1 MNRGTTGVFNTQAV
15 AGETWRTFIPNPLP
29 PVPPIAWDA
38 ALQNLLQNA
47 ALALGKLES
56 LTQFLP
62 NPHLFLY
69 SYVRKEALLSSQIEG
84 TQSTF
89 DDIIKFEAEGSSGVQ
104 SDDVIEVSCYVAA
117 MEHGLRRLAEGFPL
131 SLRLLR
137 EIHGVLLSKGRGH
150 QKQPGEFRT
159 SQNWIGGSRPGNAA
173 YVPPPV
179 EQMMESLGT
188 LEKFLHDEPVPT
200 PVLVKAALAHVQF
213 ETIHPFLD
221 GNGRVG
227 RLLITLLLC
236 HEKILSQP
244 LLYLSLHLKQNRD
257 EYYRLLQRVRTDG
270 EWEDWLAFFLGGVAS
285 TAEQATST
293 AKRLLQLFNEDA
305 KKIESAGRAVATTQR
320 MHRLL
325 QEQLTTTIT
334 DAAQKLDI
342 SFPTALSALEKL
354 IALGIA
360 RELTGGRKN
369 RFFAYDGYLAILRE
383 DTEPL

>member
-15 AGETWRTFIPNPLP
+15 AGETWRAFIPNPLP

-38 ALQNLLQNA
+38 VLQNLLQNA

-89 DDIIKFEAEGSSGVQ
+89 DDIIKFEAGGNSGVQ

-179 EQMMESLGT
+179 EQMMECLGA